1 MGNAE
6 DAFLSPDQLPGDTFA
21 DQATEVSEYAQEAM
35 NRVAAQYRFAG
46 LVAGIKGP
54 NDTDDDVDAAR
65 AAVLEALSDF
75 LNPETGPLNQ
85 EIDRLHRELRAQQ
98 DALRA
103 DMMNDASAGP
113 YSLRLVDDIFPRGHP
128 NDQGAGTMDHLGQ
141 GGRDAVFD
149 DAMYRHG
156 LGADLRQRLTAARD
170 KGNLIAQLETQ
181 RRAQI
186 AAEWRAFWSGVWNKA
201 KDYYNDKIALVREG
215 KYLVAAGK
223 IVVDGIEVFHV
234 EIVVAIIT
242 AAVIAAT
249 GGVTVGMTPIIAS
262 AVAAAIRVVKVGA
275 GVLRRSADEMKHAAA
290 AARFS
295 IELRRVDA
303 SELNMP
309 VARPAYFYSREID
322 VSRDLTN
329 DEKRLLNE
337 ENQGSTEPTDD
348 AGDPGSA
355 RAALISKR
363 DEDYDSIR
371 TAVTPAIMA
380 KAAET
385 GASAAHIA
393 ARRRLIQAYEARF
406 GAVPNLRAG
415 MDDTKPMRIVRY
427 PENGVTRLGNWR
439 NEHAVGEDGNQLFD
453 FGSFYDPSG
462 GAVTPSQL
470 GINSTGKTLG
480 IIDVSDRPGLAFEGI
495 GTPLDDNYS
504 VNGAIR
510 ETQGGELQWHIP
522 TDYKPRPVDLVENR
536 TNWRDLP
543 GNAHWVEAEQQGRLV
558 YEPRGDDTRPNWYLD
573 GDPVPEAEG
582 IR

>member
-1 MGNAE
+1 MGYAE
-6 DAFLSPDQLPGDTFA
+6 EAFLSPDQLPGDTFA

-54 NDTDDDVDAAR
+54 NDTDEDVDKAR
-65 AAVLEALSDF
+65 EAILAALSDF

-85 EIDRLHRELRAQQ
+85 EIDRLHRELRAEQ
-98 DALRA
+98 DALRT
-103 DMMNDASAGP
+103 DMMNDTSVEP
-113 YSLRLVDDIFPRGHP
+113 YSLRLVDDIFPLGHP
-128 NDQGAGTMDHLGQ
+128 NDQGSGTMDHMGQ

-149 DAMYRHG
+149 DAMHRHG
-156 LGADLRQRLTAARD
+156 LGAALRQRLAAARD
-170 KGNLIAQLETQ
+170 KANLIAQLETQ

-201 KDYYNDKIALVREG
+201 KDYYNDKMALVAEG

-223 IVVDGIEVFHV
+223 IVVDGVEIFHV

-249 GGVTVGMTPIIAS
+249 GGVTVAMAPIIAS

-275 GVLRRSADEMKHAAA
+275 GVLRRSAEEMKHAAA

-309 VARPAYFYSREID
+309 VARPESFYSREVD

-348 AGDPGSA
+348 AGDPGA
-355 RAALISKR
+355 VQATRLRRR
-363 DEDYDSIR
+363 DQEYDR
-371 TAVTPAIMA
+371 IMA
-380 KAAET
+380 RVSDRDVRMAAMA
-385 GASAAHIA
+385 GNSPAQRR
-393 ARRRLIQAYEARF
+393 ARTNLRDAYEAEY
-406 GAVPNLRAG
+406 GAQSAIHTG
-415 MDDTKPMRIVRY
+415 MTTDLPMEIVKF
-427 PENGVTRLGNWR
+427 PPPHLLGNWR
-439 NEHAVGEDGNQLFD
+439 DERNVLPDGTQTRH
-453 FGSFYDPSG
+453 FGAFYDPSG

-470 GINSTGKTLG
+470 GINSVGKRLG
-480 IIDVSDRPGLAFEGI
+480 IIDVSDKPGLAFQGR
-495 GTPLDDNYS
+495 GTPGFGDNFS
-504 VNGAIR
+504 VDGVTR
-510 ETQGGELQWHIP
+510 STEGGVRQWHV
-522 TDYKPRPVDLVENR
+522 PRSFRPEPSDLVENR
-536 TNWRDLP
+536 QSWRDLP
-543 GNAHWVEAEQQGRLV
+543 GNKHWVEAEEAGRLV
-558 YEPRGDDTRPNWYLD
+558 AEDGTGGRDFGWYIEGD
-573 GDPVPEAEG
+573 VPEAEG
-582 IR
+582 RR